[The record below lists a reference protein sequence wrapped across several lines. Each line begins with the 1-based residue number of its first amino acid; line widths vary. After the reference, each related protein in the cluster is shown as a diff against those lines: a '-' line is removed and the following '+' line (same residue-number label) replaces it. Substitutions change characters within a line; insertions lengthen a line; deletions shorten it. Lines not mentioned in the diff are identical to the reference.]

1 MSIMD
6 RIRQSYWIE
15 NVPRRNI
22 VSTLVASF
30 LFFTGWWIAIDTASV
45 HPKSWDFSYYICG
58 ILATISFF
66 MVNSISN
73 EMLHGGAAYTGGV
86 LGESGIKVFLFI
98 GFVLGFASIIAAIWI
113 MIAEFAV
120 NDDKMDKGPG
130 YALLVHNIFIFMAS
144 LIYKFGRHSDDPY
157 AAGIF

>member
-6 RIRQSYWIE
+6 RIRSSYWIE
-15 NVPRRNI
+15 NVSRRNI
-22 VSTLVASF
+22 IATFVASF
-30 LFFTGWWIAIDTASV
+30 LFFSGWWIAIDTAAV
-45 HPKSWDFSYYICG
+45 HPKAWDFSYYICG

-86 LGESGIKVFLFI
+86 LGDNGIKVFLFI
-98 GFVLGFASIIAAIWI
+98 GFVLGFASIIATIWI

-120 NDDKMDKGPG
+120 NNDQVDKAPG
-130 YALLVHNIFIFMAS
+130 YALLVHNIFIFFSS
-144 LIYKFGRHSDDPY
+144 LIYKFGRQSDDAY
-157 AAGIF
+157 SAGFF

>member
-6 RIRQSYWIE
+6 RISQSFWFDG
-15 NVPRRNI
+15 VPRRNI
-22 VSTLVASF
+22 VATLVASF
-30 LFFTGWWIAIDTASV
+30 LFFAGWWIAIDTAAV
-45 HPKSWDFSYYICG
+45 HPHSWDFSYYICG

-73 EMLHGGAAYTGGV
+73 DMLNVNAGYTGGV

-113 MIAEFAV
+113 MIAEFAT
-120 NDDKMDKGPG
+120 NGDKIEKGPG
-130 YALLVHNIFIFMAS
+130 YALLVHNIFIFFAS
-144 LIYKFGRHSDDPY
+144 LIYKFGRHGDDTY
-157 AAGIF
+157 AAGIY